1 MPRDRNGNSSVR
13 SWRHRHIR
21 NFVAI
26 AHAGWR
32 RHTKGM
38 NSRSCGLVQR
48 IGTANSAAPHPD
60 PCGGRAPAL
69 HFSVDYEMPID
80 IPARVTDTAK
90 LCRRPFS
97 YQSLMPAG
105 AGTPRV

>member
-1 MPRDRNGNSSVR
+1 MPHDRNGNSSVR
-13 SWRHRHIR
+13 SGRHRHIR

-60 PCGGRAPAL
+60 PCGGQAPAL
-69 HFSVDYEMPID
+69 HFSVDYEIRIELFGKSCGRGETVPG
-80 IPARVTDTAK
+80 
-90 LCRRPFS
+90 LFS
-97 YQSLMPAG
+97 SLSTR
-105 AGTPRV
+105 GTL